1 MNFSEFFPVWDKL
14 KIEEREKIKASA
26 FDRTFR
32 KGTLLHRGSDEC
44 TGLLL
49 IRSGQIRAY
58 TTSPDGKEI
67 TLYRLLERDI
77 CLFSAS
83 CIINSLSFDITLSAE
98 KDSEVTVI
106 PADIYK
112 KLMNESAPLANFT
125 NEIMASR
132 FSDVM
137 WLIEQIMWKSFDKRL
152 AAFLIEESNIE
163 ESLTLKITHEA
174 VGNHMGSPREVV
186 TRMLKYFA
194 DEGLVTLSRGTIA
207 ITDPQ
212 RLNSLALS

>member
-106 PADIYK
+106 PADVYK